1 MSASAGIDIAARTA
15 VITIIRQD
23 RVVETKTIDQT
34 PKGRQKAVALL
45 RKHSP
50 AQVVMEATGIY
61 YLDLALALADAGLPV
76 SVINPKATHHF
87 AKSML
92 EHNKTDQVDAKL
104 LAQYGERMRPR
115 LWVPPSTTQLGLKAL
130 GRHANRL
137 VAARARAK
145 NQLHAHTAS
154 DEQVQLVI
162 EDLEEEIAAFD
173 RRIERLR
180 KAALEQ
186 IEADT
191 DLHRAAKAIL
201 AAPGIAEVS
210 LIAILAELTTLPTTM
225 TSAQVSRHAGLDVR
239 LTQSGTSL
247 NKPGRLGKS
256 GNAYLRS
263 ALFMPA
269 MSAVRYDRYAKGFY
283 DTLVGKGKKKMQAI
297 AAVMRKYLT
306 GIWACLRSG
315 EAFDSSR
322 LFSEK
327 HLQKG

>member
-1 MSASAGIDIAARTA
+1 MSVSAGIDIAARTA
-15 VITIIRQD
+15 VITIIRED
-23 RVVETKTIDQT
+23 RVVTTKTIDQT
-34 PKGRQKAVALL
+34 PKGRQQAIALL
-45 RKHSP
+45 LKHAP
-50 AQVVMEATGIY
+50 DQVVMEATGIY
-61 YLDLALALADAGLPV
+61 YLDLALALAGAALPV

-92 EHNKTDQVDAKL
+92 EYNKTDQVDARL

-115 LWVPPSTTQLGLKAL
+115 LWVPPSATQLGLKAL

-137 VAARARAK
+137 VAARTRAK

-154 DEQVQLVI
+154 DEQVTLVI

-191 DLHRAAKAIL
+191 DLHHAAKAIL
-201 AAPGIAEVS
+201 AAPGIGEVS

-225 TSAQVSRHAGLDVR
+225 SSAQVSRHAGLDVR

-247 NKPGRLGKS
+247 NRPGRLGKS

-263 ALFMPA
+263 GLFMPA
-269 MSAVRYDRYAKGFY
+269 MSAVRCDPYAKAFY
-283 DTLVGKGKKKMQAI
+283 ETLIGKGKKKMQAI

-315 EAFDSSR
+315 ETFDSSR
-322 LFSEK
+322 LFSDK
-327 HLQKG
+327 HLQKS